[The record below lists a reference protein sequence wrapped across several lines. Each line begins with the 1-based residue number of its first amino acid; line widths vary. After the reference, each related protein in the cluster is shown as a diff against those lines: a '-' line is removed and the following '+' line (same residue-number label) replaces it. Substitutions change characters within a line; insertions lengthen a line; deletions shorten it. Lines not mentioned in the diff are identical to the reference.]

1 MIMYGLYFIHI
12 TFRNLSGLS
21 MKKSGKEVLSDGLT
35 NDNTEMDPADPLPRG
50 ASGMP
55 KSPVTTRTTCVQR
68 VVHHTCTIYQL

>member
-12 TFRNLSGLS
+12 TFSGLSGLS

-35 NDNTEMDPADPLPRG
+35 NDNTERDPAGPLPQG

-55 KSPVTTRTTCVQR
+55 KSPVTTRTTCAKR
-68 VVHHTCTIYQL
+68 VVHHTCTIYLL